1 MNSYLSQEHMCENER
16 NVLSCYILQ
25 PLNIQH
31 KLEIKN
37 KVVVVVG
44 VFVVVGVVFVVVV
57 MMIHF

>member
-37 KVVVVVG
+37 KVVEVVVG
-44 VFVVVGVVFVVVV
+44 VFVVVGVV